1 MNHGVKWIVPALLL
15 GSSLAMLPN
24 HTFAQNRHPAYV
36 RALADLRSARAH
48 LQGLDRGEMQKAE
61 QEAVT
66 QIDQAMDEIRRASVD
81 DGKGPNDH
89 APIDTKMDPGTRL
102 HHAMEL
108 LDRAGRDIAETED
121 NQSAKD
127 LQQRAYEH
135 IRKAKEDVQQ
145 AIRVQSHS

>member
-1 MNHGVKWIVPALLL
+1 MNHFAKWIVPALLL
-15 GSSLAMLPN
+15 GLSFAMFPN
-24 HTFAQNRHPAYV
+24 PAFAQNRHPAYV

-48 LQGLDRGEMQKAE
+48 LQGADHGDMRKAE
-61 QEAVT
+61 QEAIT

-108 LDRAGRDIAETED
+108 LDRAGRDIAESED

-135 IRKAKEDVQQ
+135 IRKAKEEVQQ
-145 AIRVQSHS
+145 AIRAQSHS

>member
-1 MNHGVKWIVPALLL
+1 MNHFSKWIVPALLL
-15 GSSLAMLPN
+15 GLCVALIPN
-24 HTFAQNRHPAYV
+24 SAPAQNRHPAYL

-48 LQGLDRGEMQKAE
+48 LQGPDRGEMHKAE

-66 QIDQAMDEIRRASVD
+66 QIDQAMDEIRRASID

-89 APIDTKMDPGTRL
+89 EPIDTKMDPGTRL

-108 LDRAGRDIAETED
+108 LDRAGRDIAESED

-135 IRKAKEDVQQ
+135 IRKAKEQVQQ
-145 AIRVQSHS
+145 AIRAQSHS